1 MGPQMQTIPP
11 HVNGEVRLP
20 HPTTATEM
28 RGGTGGSDPSLHA
41 STEELLAENEQLHQ
55 LLEQARERLNQEEK
69 MAEKWHLQE
78 QQYERLLEEKSELI
92 RHLQDQL
99 EGHSGPSAIIEGS
112 RRSPRDEELIALQ
125 QELERER
132 DQLKLDEEALM
143 AEMRNMEVQ
152 MSRERADL
160 ARQRTELQRLHS
172 ELQHELEVASRDAAL
187 RERLAPLY
195 RLHEEVIRRR
205 PATDSGAR
213 PRAGSVPTAAP
224 VPPAPAPEDTSQSGG
239 FLRRIFKR

>member
-1 MGPQMQTIPP
+1 MGPQMHTIEP
-11 HVNGEVRLP
+11 HVNGEGRLS
-20 HPTTATEM
+20 HTDATGDT
-28 RGGTGGSDPSLHA
+28 RGAGGSEPSLPA
-41 STEELLAENEQLHQ
+41 SLEELLAENQQLHQ
-55 LLEQARERLNQEEK
+55 LLQQARERLNQEDK
-69 MAEKWHLQE
+69 AAEKWQLQE
-78 QQYERLLEEKSELI
+78 RQYERLLEEKCELI
-92 RHLQDQL
+92 RQLQDQL
-99 EGHSGPSAIIEGS
+99 EGHSGASAAIEGL
-112 RRSPRDEELIALQ
+112 RRAPRDEELIALQ

-132 DQLKLDEEALM
+132 EQLKLDEDTLM

-172 ELQHELEVASRDAAL
+172 ELKHELEVASRDAVL

-205 PATDSGAR
+205 PDTDSGSR
-213 PRAGSVPTAAP
+213 PRAGSIPTAAP
-224 VPPAPAPEDTSQSGG
+224 APPAPAPGNSQSSG